1 MPDLVRW
8 PQFRE
13 NLVSESE
20 QNIYDLVYIVDSPS
34 VVNRGLQEL
43 ALDAFSSSLNQAGAR
58 MLIAMLVHKD
68 VLASKNRQTQADKK
82 GDVLRL
88 NNDWDLEEE

>member
-13 NLVSESE
+13 NLISESE
-20 QNIYDLVYIVDSPS
+20 QKVFDLIYIVDNQS

-43 ALDAFSSSLNQAGAR
+43 ALDAFSNSLTQAEAR
-58 MLIAMLVHKD
+58 TLIIMLIHKD
-68 VLASKNRQTQADKK
+68 RIMNKSRQTGADSKSNT
-82 GDVLRL
+82 LRL
-88 NNDWDLEEE
+88 NNDWDIEDD